1 MTLNDF
7 YSILPAAI
15 LIVWALI
22 LLLADLWLS
31 KHTPVVTPVL
41 AVIGLV
47 ASIAG
52 SVLYTSNVTSGFGG
66 FILVDGFSRFLVPLF
81 AVTGIFAIALAYD
94 YLKRMGIQRG
104 EYYTLLLFSISGMM
118 LMASAGDLV
127 IIFLALELLSIPLY
141 ILSGFASPKAH
152 SEESALKYFLLGTF
166 ASAFF
171 LFGAAFLF
179 GATATTN
186 LTGIVAS
193 VKAGSANN
201 TFLMIGSGLL
211 LAGFGFKVAVV
222 PFHSWTPDVYHGA
235 PAPVSAF
242 MSVGAKAA
250 GFAALI
256 RVFSLIFPSLA
267 AQYTPIFWGLA
278 ALTMLVG
285 NVVAVAQTNLKR
297 MLAYSSIAHA
307 GYILM
312 AFVPFGDAAIR
323 ANSIA
328 SALFYLMVYA
338 LGSLGAWAVVIGME
352 KEDNK
357 GTEIN
362 DLAGLGKRSPLTAA
376 VMTVFMLSFTGIPLT
391 LGFWGKFYLFR
402 TAIEGGFVSL
412 AVIGLLTSLV
422 SAFYYLRV
430 VVKMYFSEGSSDF
443 HWNFWTSCVA
453 VFSTLAIVVLSF
465 IPGSLFDLAVKAL
478 LTGS

>member
-15 LIVWALI
+15 LIVWALV
-22 LLLADLWLS
+22 LLLADLWIS

-41 AVIGLV
+41 AVLGLI

-52 SVLYTSNVTSGFGG
+52 SVLYTGNVSSGFGG

-81 AVTGIFAIALAYD
+81 AVTGIFAIGLAYD

-104 EYYTLLLFSISGMM
+104 EYYALLLFSVSGMM

-186 LTGIVAS
+186 LNGIIAAVQD
-193 VKAGSANN
+193 GTANN

-211 LAGFGFKVAVV
+211 LAGFAFKVAVV

-267 AQYTPIFWGLA
+267 EQYMPVFWGLA

-352 KEDNK
+352 KEDNT
-357 GTEIN
+357 GTEIS

-376 VMTVFMLSFTGIPLT
+376 AMTVFMLSFTGIPLT

-430 VVKMYFSEGSSDF
+430 VVKMYFNEGSSDF
-443 HWNFWTSCVA
+443 HWNFWTSAVA
-453 VFSTLAIVVLSF
+453 IFSALAIVVLSF

>member
-1 MTLNDF
+1 M
-7 YSILPAAI
+7 
-15 LIVWALI
+15 
-22 LLLADLWLS
+22 
-31 KHTPVVTPVL
+31 
-41 AVIGLV
+41 
-47 ASIAG
+47 
-52 SVLYTSNVTSGFGG
+52 
-66 FILVDGFSRFLVPLF
+66 
-81 AVTGIFAIALAYD
+81 
-94 YLKRMGIQRG
+94 
-104 EYYTLLLFSISGMM
+104 
-118 LMASAGDLV
+118 
-127 IIFLALELLSIPLY
+127 
-141 ILSGFASPKAH
+141 
-152 SEESALKYFLLGTF
+152 
-166 ASAFF
+166 
-171 LFGAAFLF
+171 
-179 GATATTN
+179 
-186 LTGIVAS
+186 
-193 VKAGSANN
+193 
-201 TFLMIGSGLL
+201 
-211 LAGFGFKVAVV
+211 
-222 PFHSWTPDVYHGA
+222 
-235 PAPVSAF
+235 
-242 MSVGAKAA
+242 
-250 GFAALI
+250 

-267 AQYTPIFWGLA
+267 EQYTPIFWGLA

-285 NVVAVAQTNLKR
+285 NVVAIAQTNLKR

-338 LGSLGAWAVVIGME
+338 LGSLGAWAVVINME
-352 KEDNK
+352 KEDNV

-376 VMTVFMLSFTGIPLT
+376 AMTVFMLSFTGIPLT

-430 VVKMYFSEGSSDF
+430 VVKMYFNEGSSEF
-443 HWNFWTSCVA
+443 HWSFWTSCVA
-453 VFSTLAIVVLSF
+453 IFSALAIVVLSF

>member
-41 AVIGLV
+41 AVIGLI
-47 ASIAG
+47 ASITG
-52 SVLYTSNVTSGFGG
+52 SVLYTGNVASGFGG

-104 EYYTLLLFSISGMM
+104 EYYTLLLFSVSGMM

-127 IIFLALELLSIPLY
+127 IIFLTLELLSIPLY

-193 VKAGSANN
+193 VKAGTANH
-201 TFLMIGSGLL
+201 TFLLIGSGLL

-256 RVFSLIFPSLA
+256 RVFSLVFPSLA
-267 AQYTPIFWGLA
+267 SQYTPIFWGLA

-312 AFVPFGDAAIR
+312 AFVPFGDTVIR

-376 VMTVFMLSFTGIPLT
+376 AMTVFMLSFTGIPLT

-430 VVKMYFSEGSSDF
+430 VVKMYFAEGSSDF

-453 VFSTLAIVVLSF
+453 IFSALAIVVLSF
-465 IPGSLFDLAVKAL
+465 IPGSLFDLAVNAL

>member
-31 KHTPVVTPVL
+31 KHTPVVTPIL
-41 AVIGLV
+41 AVLGLI
-47 ASIAG
+47 ASIAA
-52 SVLYTSNVTSGFGG
+52 SVLYTGNVASGFGG

-81 AVTGIFAIALAYD
+81 AVTGIFAIGLAYD
-94 YLKRMGIQRG
+94 YLKRMGLQRG

-127 IIFLALELLSIPLY
+127 IIFLSLELLSIPLY

-166 ASAFF
+166 ASGFF

-186 LTGIVAS
+186 LNGIVES

-201 TFLMIGSGLL
+201 TFLLIGSGLL

-267 AQYTPIFWGLA
+267 AEYTPIFWGLA

-352 KEDNK
+352 KEDNQ

-362 DLAGLGKRSPLTAA
+362 DLAGLAKRSPLTAA
-376 VMTVFMLSFTGIPLT
+376 AMTVFMLSFTGIPLT

-430 VVKMYFSEGSSDF
+430 VVKMYFQDGNSEF
-443 HWNFWTSCVA
+443 HWNFWTAAVA
-453 VFSTLAIVVLSF
+453 IFCALALVVLSF